1 MWAKPQDKK
10 NIMKEGRNTLKR
22 RSAILDILKE
32 KGKISVNDLSTKFNI
47 SVVSIRND
55 LAHLEKKGL
64 LIKTRGG
71 AIKSQPV
78 NFDLSLNQKL
88 KINYAEKQRI
98 GKKAAE
104 YVNNG
109 DSVVID
115 SGSTT
120 LEVAKNLEE
129 FKINLITN
137 SLPIADL
144 CADFKEVDVIIP
156 GGELRAE
163 MRSLIG
169 PITVKT
175 ISEFHCDIAFIGADS
190 ISVEGGIYTPLISE
204 ASISRAMIKIAKKV
218 IVVVDSSKFSRKS
231 LAKISSLKHI
241 DTIITDQNISKS
253 DLIKLKDFNIEII
266 LV

>member
-1 MWAKPQDKK
+1 
-10 NIMKEGRNTLKR
+10 MKTERNTLKR
-22 RSAILDILKE
+22 RTEILNLINVN
-32 KGKISVNDLSTKFNI
+32 GKVSVNELSEKFGI

-88 KINYAEKQRI
+88 KINYTEKQKI
-98 GKKAAE
+98 GKKAIE
-104 YVNNG
+104 FVKNG
-109 DSVVID
+109 DSIVID

-129 FKINLITN
+129 FDINLITN
-137 SLPIADL
+137 SLPIADI
-144 CADFKEVDVIIP
+144 CADFKKVNVIIP
-156 GGELRAE
+156 GGELRSE

-169 PITVKT
+169 PITLNT
-175 ISEFHCDIAFIGADS
+175 INELRCDIAFIGADS
-190 ISVEGGIYTPLISE
+190 ISIDSGIYTPLISE
-204 ASISRAMIKIAKKV
+204 AAISRAMIKIAKKV

-231 LAKISSLKHI
+231 LAKISSLDYI
-241 DTIITDQNISKS
+241 DIIITDNNIKKEELSKLQS
-253 DLIKLKDFNIEII
+253 SGIEVI

>member
-1 MWAKPQDKK
+1 
-10 NIMKEGRNTLKR
+10 MKTERNTLKR
-22 RSAILDILKE
+22 RTEILNLLNDR
-32 KGKISVNDLSTKFNI
+32 GKVSVNELSDRFGI

-98 GKKAAE
+98 GKKAIE
-104 YVNNG
+104 FVKNG
-109 DSVVID
+109 DSIVID

-120 LEVAKNLEE
+120 LEVAKNLED
-129 FKINLITN
+129 FDINLITN
-137 SLPIADL
+137 SLPIADI
-144 CADFKEVDVIIP
+144 CADFNNVDVIIP
-156 GGELRAE
+156 GGELRPE

-175 ISEFHCDIAFIGADS
+175 IGEFHCDIAFIGADC
-190 ISVEGGIYTPLISE
+190 ISVDSGIFTPLISE
-204 ASISRAMIKIAKKV
+204 AAVSRAMIKIAKKV

-231 LAKISSLKHI
+231 LAKISSLNFV
-241 DTIITDQNISKS
+241 DLIITDNNIKEDDLNALKS
-253 DLIKLKDFNIEII
+253 SGIEII

>member
-1 MWAKPQDKK
+1 
-10 NIMKEGRNTLKR
+10 MKTERNTLKR
-22 RSAILDILKE
+22 RTEILNLINVN
-32 KGKISVNDLSTKFNI
+32 GKVSVNELSEKFGI

-88 KINYAEKQRI
+88 KINYTEKQKI
-98 GKKAAE
+98 GKKAIE
-104 YVNNG
+104 FVKNG
-109 DSVVID
+109 DSIVID

-129 FKINLITN
+129 FDINLITN
-137 SLPIADL
+137 SLPIADI
-144 CADFKEVDVIIP
+144 CADFKKVNVIIP
-156 GGELRAE
+156 GGELRPE

-169 PITVKT
+169 PITLNT
-175 ISEFHCDIAFIGADS
+175 INELRCDIAFIGADS
-190 ISVEGGIYTPLISE
+190 ISIDSGIYTPLISE
-204 ASISRAMIKIAKKV
+204 AAISRAMIKIAKKV

-231 LAKISSLKHI
+231 LAKISSLDYI
-241 DTIITDQNISKS
+241 DIIITDNNIKKEELSKLQS
-253 DLIKLKDFNIEII
+253 TGIEVI

>member
-1 MWAKPQDKK
+1 
-10 NIMKEGRNTLKR
+10 MKTERNTLKR
-22 RSAILDILKE
+22 RTEILNLINVN
-32 KGKISVNDLSTKFNI
+32 GKVSVNELSEKFGI

-88 KINYAEKQRI
+88 KINYTEKQKI
-98 GKKAAE
+98 GKKAIE
-104 YVNNG
+104 FVKNG
-109 DSVVID
+109 DSIVID

-129 FKINLITN
+129 FDINLITN
-137 SLPIADL
+137 SLPIADI
-144 CADFKEVDVIIP
+144 CADFKKVNVIIP
-156 GGELRAE
+156 GGELRPE

-169 PITVKT
+169 PITLNT
-175 ISEFHCDIAFIGADS
+175 INELRCDIAFIGADS
-190 ISVEGGIYTPLISE
+190 ISIDSGIYTPLISE
-204 ASISRAMIKIAKKV
+204 AAISRAMIKIAKKV

-231 LAKISSLKHI
+231 LAKISSLDYI
-241 DTIITDQNISKS
+241 DIIITDNNIKKEELSKLQS
-253 DLIKLKDFNIEII
+253 SGIEVI

>member
-1 MWAKPQDKK
+1 
-10 NIMKEGRNTLKR
+10 MKTERNTLKR
-22 RSAILDILKE
+22 RTEILNLININ
-32 KGKISVNDLSTKFNI
+32 GKVSVNELSERFGI

-55 LAHLEKKGL
+55 LAHLENKGL

-88 KINYAEKQRI
+88 KINYTEKQKI
-98 GKKAAE
+98 GKKAIE
-104 YVNNG
+104 FVKNG
-109 DSVVID
+109 DSIVID

-129 FKINLITN
+129 FDINLITN
-137 SLPIADL
+137 SLPIADI
-144 CADFKEVDVIIP
+144 CADYNKVDVIIP
-156 GGELRAE
+156 GGELRPE

-169 PITVKT
+169 PITLKT
-175 ISEFHCDIAFIGADS
+175 INELRCDIAFIGADS
-190 ISVEGGIYTPLISE
+190 ISIDSGIYTPLISE
-204 ASISRAMIKIAKKV
+204 AAISRAMIKIAKKV

-231 LAKISSLKHI
+231 LAKISSLDYI
-241 DTIITDQNISKS
+241 DIIITDNNIKKEELSKLQS
-253 DLIKLKDFNIEII
+253 TGIEVI

>member
-1 MWAKPQDKK
+1 MKK
-10 NIMKEGRNTLKR
+10 AILLRMKTERNTLKR
-22 RSAILDILKE
+22 RTEILNLLNE
-32 KGKISVNDLSTKFNI
+32 SGTVSVNDLSERFNI

-55 LAHLEKKGL
+55 LAHLEQKGL

-88 KINYAEKQRI
+88 KINYAEKQKI
-98 GKKAAE
+98 GKKASE
-104 YVNNG
+104 FVKNG
-109 DSVVID
+109 YSIVID

-129 FKINLITN
+129 FNINLITN

-144 CADFKEVDVIIP
+144 VADFKDVNVIIP
-156 GGELRAE
+156 GGELRSE

-169 PITVKT
+169 PIALKT
-175 ISEFHCDIAFIGADS
+175 IAQFQCDIAFIGADS
-190 ISVEGGIYTPLISE
+190 ISATEGIFTPLISE
-204 ASISRAMIKIAKKV
+204 AAVSRAMIGIAKTV
-218 IVVVDSSKFSRKS
+218 IAVLDSSKFSRKS
-231 LAKISSLKHI
+231 LAKICSLEHLDI
-241 DTIITDQNISKS
+241 IITDRNISDDSLQLLKKS
-253 DLIKLKDFNIEII
+253 PVEVI